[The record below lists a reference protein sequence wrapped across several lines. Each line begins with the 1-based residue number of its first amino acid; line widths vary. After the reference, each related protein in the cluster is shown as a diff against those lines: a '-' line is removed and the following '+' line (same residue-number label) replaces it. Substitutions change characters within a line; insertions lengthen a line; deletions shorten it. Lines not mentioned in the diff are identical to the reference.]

1 MGRCEV
7 VGHHDIDGRGW
18 PIHRIGPCSW
28 NGHDPSIFTMRVR
41 DGAVVTTLIGEID
54 GRLQLWHTNPGNPP
68 KVERGKPLV
77 IKLVAYD

>member
-1 MGRCEV
+1 
-7 VGHHDIDGRGW
+7 
-18 PIHRIGPCSW
+18 
-28 NGHDPSIFTMRVR
+28 MRVR